1 MAASVVAASLIPK
14 NQKIFAVSADSTLVE
29 VIQLLAERRILSAP
43 VVERLAAD
51 GGRPSDVLGFIDLF
65 DIISYVL
72 LAYTEDHDTVDGTH
86 FRLWCQNL
94 RTLQY
99 RGRVF
104 ANHAVRDCINMSG
117 LNPFKAVAPGAA
129 LSDVLSV
136 FASGVHR
143 VAVTDGTAMVGVVT
157 HMDVMRYFAQHP
169 ELYQPIAYKTLADFG
184 MVGSCDQISTI
195 RDDSRALHGFHHMHQ
210 EKVSALAVVNNVGVL
225 HNTLSVSDL
234 KCLREE
240 NFPDLLLPVDEYLKK
255 NFPHRPAV
263 PRTEPTTTF
272 AEATTFLSSSGV
284 HRLWIVDEFRR
295 PIGVLSLSDVM
306 RIIREQLL
314 AV

>member
-104 ANHAVRDCINMSG
+104 ANHAVRDCISKPLKG
-117 LNPFKAVAPGAA
+117 FV
-129 LSDVLSV
+129 VV
-136 FASGVHR
+136 FV
-143 VAVTDGTAMVGVVT
+143 
-157 HMDVMRYFAQHP
+157 
-169 ELYQPIAYKTLADFG
+169 
-184 MVGSCDQISTI
+184 
-195 RDDSRALHGFHHMHQ
+195 
-210 EKVSALAVVNNVGVL
+210 
-225 HNTLSVSDL
+225 
-234 KCLREE
+234 
-240 NFPDLLLPVDEYLKK
+240 
-255 NFPHRPAV
+255 
-263 PRTEPTTTF
+263 TTF
-272 AEATTFLSSSGV
+272 VGALTPVHGSWFLKNSLRASDFSSSISK
-284 HRLWIVDEFRR
+284 R
-295 PIGVLSLSDVM
+295 
-306 RIIREQLL
+306 
-314 AV
+314 